1 MEEVGFMKRL
11 FCMICL
17 VVFGALGSA
26 APAGAVAPTVEW
38 EKVYG
43 DTARELAYWIEEH
56 SYNGYV
62 VCGYTQPDSAYA
74 STSAFLMRLNSS
86 GDTLWTKTF
95 GDTPPCVATCVRET
109 HDGGYILGG
118 YIDWPPADVDAWF
131 VRTDASGDT
140 LWTSRFDLWGDDFI
154 YEVEETDD
162 GGFISV
168 GFTAKNAPTATTDVV
183 VLKLDSDGDGHWKLI
198 CGGPGQQRGF
208 SICQEANGDYV
219 VAGYAEVGTDPYDL
233 LLLKLDGE
241 DGDSLWAKTY
251 GDTATREIARSIR
264 RSGDGLIVGGALTAV
279 DPELSYGLLMRTDGN
294 GDTLWTRTFGDTS
307 SYTTLRSVRVTPDLG
322 YICVGGLDEARDG
335 NSDYYFIKT
344 DSWGDTLWTK
354 TVGGDL
360 RDYPV
365 CVTTTNDLGYAAV
378 GYRRD
383 LAGSDYDVYMV
394 KLGMDEAGVGPTE
407 CDRGWKL
414 LTVEGANPL
423 REEVSVSYD
432 MRTSG
437 RAMLAVFD
445 VGGRLVAEL
454 EGGTMEEGLHRV
466 TWDCRDRSG
475 RSVPSGV
482 YFIGCRAAGLSGAV
496 KVVVLR

>member
-1 MEEVGFMKRL
+1 MTRL
-11 FCMICL
+11 IVIVLLLMVETCAWA
-17 VVFGALGSA
+17 VAAGAS
-26 APAGAVAPTVEW
+26 APAVEW

-74 STSAFLMRLNSS
+74 ATSAFLMRLNSN
-86 GDTLWTKTF
+86 GDTLWTKTY

-140 LWTSRFDLWGDDFI
+140 LWTSRFDLWDDDFI

-168 GFTAKNAPTATTDVV
+168 GFTAKNTPTATTDVM
-183 VLKLDSDGDGHWKLI
+183 VLKLDSDGSGHWKRI

-208 SICQEANGDYV
+208 SICQDANGDYV
-219 VAGYAEVGTDPYDL
+219 VAGCAEVGTDPFDL
-233 LLLKLDGE
+233 LLLKLDGNG
-241 DGDSLWAKTY
+241 GDSLWAKTY

-264 RSGDGLIVGGALTAV
+264 LSGDGLIVGGAVTAV
-279 DPELSYGLLMRTDGN
+279 APELSYGLLMKTDGN

-307 SYTTLRSVRVTPDLG
+307 SYMYLRSVRVTPDLG
-322 YICVGGLDEARDG
+322 YICIGGLDAARDG
-335 NSDYYFIKT
+335 NSDYCFIRT

-354 TVGGDL
+354 TVGGGL

-378 GYRRD
+378 GYTRD
-383 LAGSDYDVYMV
+383 LTGSDYDIYLV
-394 KLGMDEAGVGPTE
+394 KLGVDDAGVDPIE
-407 CDRGWKL
+407 WDHGWKL
-414 LTVEGANPL
+414 LKVEGANPF
-423 REEVSVSYD
+423 RQEVSVSYT
-432 MRTSG
+432 MRASG
-437 RAMLAVFD
+437 HAILAVFD
-445 VGGRLVAEL
+445 VRGRLVAEL
-454 EGGTMEEGLHRV
+454 GSGTMDEGPHQL
-466 TWDCRDRSG
+466 TWDCRERSG
-475 RSVPSGV
+475 RSVPSGL
-482 YFIGCRAAGLSGAV
+482 YFIRCSAAGLSGVV